1 MKDGF
6 ISVAVGT
13 PQIHV
18 ADCDYN
24 AQSIIALMREAAEKD
39 VKLLALPELCVT
51 GYTCAD
57 LFLQNTLIDAAA
69 ASLEKIIAESAAM
82 DMLIMV
88 GLPVSSYS
96 PLSRPT

>member
-24 AQSIIALMREAAEKD
+24 AQSIIALMREAA
-39 VKLLALPELCVT
+39 
-51 GYTCAD
+51 
-57 LFLQNTLIDAAA
+57 
-69 ASLEKIIAESAAM
+69 
-82 DMLIMV
+82 
-88 GLPVSSYS
+88 
-96 PLSRPT
+96 